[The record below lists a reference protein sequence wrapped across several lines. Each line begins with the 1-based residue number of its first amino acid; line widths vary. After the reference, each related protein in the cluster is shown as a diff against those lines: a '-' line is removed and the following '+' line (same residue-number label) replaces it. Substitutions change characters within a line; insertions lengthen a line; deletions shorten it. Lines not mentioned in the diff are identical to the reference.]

1 MRNIK
6 LTIQY
11 DGTNFHGWQTQP
23 NGVSI
28 QQVIE
33 EAIFSITQERSRLKA
48 SGRTD
53 AGVHALSQ
61 IANFK
66 LNSPL
71 DVIKLH
77 KGLNSKLPKNIV
89 ILEAEEVP
97 VDFNAQLSAKK
108 KLYRYYIH
116 NSRIPDAFS
125 YKYSKHIPYFL
136 NVSSMQIAA
145 DFLLGTHDFSAFRAS
160 SCEAKTATRAIYKL
174 EVSQNFSIKN
184 KSAMPESSFKPCEII
199 IDVLGSGF
207 LKHMVRN
214 IVGTLMEVGRG
225 KILPEEIKE
234 ILLSRDRKKAGPT
247 AQPQG
252 LFLVEVFY

>member
-23 NGVSI
+23 NGVSV

-33 EAIFSITQERSRLKA
+33 EAIFSIIQERPKLKA

-71 DVIKLH
+71 DVQKIQ

-89 ILEAEEVP
+89 ILGAEEAP
-97 VDFNAQLSAKK
+97 LDFDAKIFAKK
-108 KLYRYYIH
+108 KLYRYYIY
-116 NSRIPDAFS
+116 NSKIRDAFL
-125 YKYSKHIPYFL
+125 YNYSKFVPYFL
-136 NVSSMQIAA
+136 NAPLMKIAA
-145 DFLLGTHDFSAFRAS
+145 EHLIGAHDFSAFRSS
-160 SCEAKTATRAIYKL
+160 SCEAKTATRTIYKL
-174 EVSQNFSIKN
+174 EVSQKFSIKN
-184 KSAMPESSFKPCEII
+184 KNYMPESSFKPCEIT

-207 LKHMVRN
+207 LKYMVRN

-225 KILPEEIKE
+225 KLSPEEIKE
-234 ILLSRDRKKAGPT
+234 ILVSRDRKKAGPT

-252 LFLVEVFY
+252 LFLMEVFY